1 MSTTALPLAIAS
13 SSSSLADH
21 PADGALS
28 NDSAQFWRPDPKAE
42 RRRASPAQIVLEL
55 LRPSPVHALLLGNA
69 GAAQIDVYL
78 SCSGPRVANSHVG
91 GAPQRAGAAAFGD
104 VVHLLEAW
112 KPGPTEFACL
122 RTGRGPGRLNPVAS
136 SQAWTH
142 VIVEVRGADAGLG
155 QVQVLGPAE
164 SASASQPPPPV
175 AVAAPAG
182 PQCSHARPSRLATV
196 KKGPNVGRSFWI
208 CSLPPARGGCGFVA
222 WAATEGEPSAAAAA
236 ERARR
241 EAAEAAEAAEAE
253 QLAAE
258 EAWARKA
265 EEEAAARRAA
275 AAAAAAAAASE
286 ATEADS
292 FPVPGGTQ
300 ADSAAAASAAT
311 GGGDDDE
318 TEAPSAKRQRRLEFS
333 ANGEPPTPSD
343 AVASEAEAV
352 SPALSV
358 APPRQLNAITAPAA
372 AEPSAASAAELHTPA
387 PMRSLS
393 PSPRCPPPPP
403 EVAERAGAPAAAAAA
418 SERGGD
424 DGSGLIVTVGDGPPA
439 LELTLVDAENACG
452 DGEVGLPAVIRI
464 AADAVTIGRGADADV
479 VLDSKQYPQMVSR
492 IHCRL
497 ERSADGGGAWT
508 VAERGSANGTAVS
521 DDGDG
526 GWTRVKRATGAVAL
540 RDGAV
545 LCIGSWRGK
554 APSEVRYR
562 VAVLDAAAE
571 EEPSPSAEAA
581 PPGWAQ
587 LESQV
592 W

>member
-175 AVAAPAG
+175 AAAAPAG

-236 ERARR
+236 ARARR
-241 EAAEAAEAAEAE
+241 GGGSGGSGGSG
-253 QLAAE
+253 
-258 EAWARKA
+258 
-265 EEEAAARRAA
+265 AARGGGGVGAESRGGGGGARGGGGGGGGGG
-275 AAAAAAAAASE
+275 
-286 ATEADS
+286 DRGG
-292 FPVPGGTQ
+292 FVPCARNAGG
-300 ADSAAAASAAT
+300 SAAAAAT

-464 AADAVTIGRGADADV
+464 AADAATIGRGADADV
-479 VLDSKQYPQMVSR
+479 VLDSRKYPQMVSR

-521 DDGDG
+521 DDGHG